1 MGVFSRFKD
10 IVNAHINALLDKAED
25 PEKMLRLMMQEM
37 EDTLIELKSSCAARM
52 ASKIRIE
59 RQIQEKEALVS
70 RWQSR
75 AQMAVER
82 GRDDLAREALV
93 EKRKESEMLAALSSE
108 VKNYD
113 ELISQSRSEIDQLET
128 KLAQAK
134 SKLRLLQQKAQA
146 ARQAGQTE
154 SHLNAGSDS
163 HFESLQE
170 KIDRMYAANDLN
182 RKKPSA
188 DEIFRSMEEKAEIE
202 KELEELKKEVN
213 R

>member
-1 MGVFSRFKD
+1 
-10 IVNAHINALLDKAED
+10 
-25 PEKMLRLMMQEM
+25 
-37 EDTLIELKSSCAARM
+37 M

-146 ARQAGQTE
+146 ARKAG
-154 SHLNAGSDS
+154 
-163 HFESLQE
+163 
-170 KIDRMYAANDLN
+170 
-182 RKKPSA
+182 P
-188 DEIFRSMEEKAEIE
+188 AERP
-202 KELEELKKEVN
+202 LEASRVHN
-213 R
+213 C

>member
-1 MGVFSRFKD
+1 MNTAADQCADRAGLHTVAAVL
-10 IVNAHINALLDKAED
+10 IAGLNQ
-25 PEKMLRLMMQEM
+25 QE
-37 EDTLIELKSSCAARM
+37 C
-52 ASKIRIE
+52 
-59 RQIQEKEALVS
+59 IQ
-70 RWQSR
+70 RNPIGTR
-75 AQMAVER
+75 HR
-82 GRDDLAREALV
+82 
-93 EKRKESEMLAALSSE
+93 
-108 VKNYD
+108 
-113 ELISQSRSEIDQLET
+113 
-128 KLAQAK
+128 
-134 SKLRLLQQKAQA
+134 QQKAQA
-146 ARQAGQTE
+146 ARQAGQAE